1 MTTNHLDNHEKFIK
15 LYELYY
21 QDLLRYAISIV
32 KSHSAAEELV
42 HDAYVKIL
50 KRIEDNEEP
59 ASARTKRYLVI
70 TVRNTCYDYLLK
82 FVPAEDLAE
91 YEAIQSDP
99 LDMVWDNFS
108 VNEIKKKLMIFLEGL
123 SERNRNLFIDAVIL
137 GCHYKELS
145 KKYGLTETNIS
156 VKIFRFR
163 VRLRKL
169 LEQED

>member
-1 MTTNHLDNHEKFIK
+1 MTTNCLDTHEKFIK

-50 KRIEDNEEP
+50 KRIEDIEEP

-70 TVRNTCYDYLLK
+70 T
-82 FVPAEDLAE
+82 AEDLTE

-99 LDMVWDNFS
+99 LDMVWDTFS

-137 GCHYKELS
+137 GYHYKELS

>member
-1 MTTNHLDNHEKFIK
+1 MTTNHLDNHEKFIN

-50 KRIEDNEEP
+50 KRIEDIEEP

-82 FVPAEDLAE
+82 FVIEKMAKK
-91 YEAIQSDP
+91 
-99 LDMVWDNFS
+99 
-108 VNEIKKKLMIFLEGL
+108 VNRRLPGL
-123 SERNRNLFIDAVIL
+123 FVDFFTDYSSFF
-137 GCHYKELS
+137 G
-145 KKYGLTETNIS
+145 
-156 VKIFRFR
+156 
-163 VRLRKL
+163 RLWYDKR
-169 LEQED
+169 EE

>member
-1 MTTNHLDNHEKFIK
+1 MTTNCLDNHEKFIQ

-50 KRIEDNEEP
+50 KRIEDIEEP
-59 ASARTKRYLVI
+59 ASARTKRYLVN

-82 FVPAEDLAE
+82 FVPAEDLTE

-99 LDMVWDNFS
+99 LDMVWDTFS
-108 VNEIKKKLMIFLEGL
+108 VNEI
-123 SERNRNLFIDAVIL
+123 NDLFRRIIRE
-137 GCHYKELS
+137 KS
-145 KKYGLTETNIS
+145 
-156 VKIFRFR
+156 
-163 VRLRKL
+163 
-169 LEQED
+169 